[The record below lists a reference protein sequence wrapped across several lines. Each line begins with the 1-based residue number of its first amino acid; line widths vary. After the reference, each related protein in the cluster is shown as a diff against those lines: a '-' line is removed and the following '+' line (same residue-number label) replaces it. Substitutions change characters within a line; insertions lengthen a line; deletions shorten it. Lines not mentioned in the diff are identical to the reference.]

1 MQNTKGKIQNAKYK
15 RQNTKC
21 KIQKAKY
28 KRQNIKWQ
36 PEHNGKCQPERAHRM
51 SRSYTAGLRRMMGRR
66 PSSDWSSVRV
76 PHLSTIGAIR
86 KERYMI
92 MSCKFFFFFWK
103 WSIHNSFGHI
113 FSILFS
119 LFVDKLNIFSTSEIP
134 FIVGTRLSLDT
145 TVGLHLCVRTY
156 SPTRTSERV

>member
-1 MQNTKGKIQNAKYK
+1 MESANLSQCTG
-15 RQNTKC
+15 
-21 KIQKAKY
+21 
-28 KRQNIKWQ
+28 W
-36 PEHNGKCQPERAHRM
+36 
-51 SRSYTAGLRRMMGRR
+51 AGRTQLGWEGWWGSGHHQWGFLSIIVKLSFNYYLIIVQLLLRRMMGRR

>member
-1 MQNTKGKIQNAKYK
+1 MEQNAKCKMQNAKYK
-15 RQNTKC
+15 MQNTK
-21 KIQKAKY
+21 
-28 KRQNIKWQ
+28 WQ
-36 PEHNGKCQPERAHRM
+36 TGHNGKCQPERAHRM

-66 PSSDWSSVRV
+66 PSSDWSSVRI
-76 PHLSTIGAIR
+76 PHLSIIVAIR
-86 KERYMI
+86 TERYMI
-92 MSCKFFFFFWK
+92 ISCKFFFLLAMNKSQLFWPY
-103 WSIHNSFGHI
+103 I

-156 SPTRTSERV
+156 SSTGTSERV